1 MHVSVGEETSL
12 KQRDSSGWIVGVW
25 EGRLVAFSS
34 SDHII
39 KSSVRMELFL
49 FVYFN
54 IIFHGD
60 CC

>member
-1 MHVSVGEETSL
+1 MSLGEETSL
-12 KQRDSSGWIVGVW
+12 KQGRSSGWMVGVW

-34 SDHII
+34 TDHII
-39 KSSVRMELFL
+39 KSSVREELFL